1 MFRRILQTGGWLAL
15 ALGLVLQLWLKDG
28 HMALALVFYALPK
41 PCLAGLALL
50 LLKLGKGWWRMMA
63 AAAFVMISGWWVAAS
78 WSSGNVAVAAA
89 ARIDAG
95 RTAEEVTILYWNLCR
110 PRGLDRQALELV
122 DALKPDIAAF
132 VEPGPNVGGL
142 LGEYAQRLP
151 GYRAAWMPRGIL
163 WLSRLPSRHRARGK
177 LDDMGAYARFEVDL
191 PGGAFPVVVADVHPG
206 ILRSRAAQLQEVLQ
220 HSLGRADAVLAGD
233 FNTPLESVF
242 FEPYRARFTS
252 ALEAAGGGFRETWP
266 CGLPLLSLD
275 QVWAGAD
282 WQVLEARKIWRLT
295 GSDHAALYVRL
306 RRR

>member
-15 ALGLVLQLWLKDG
+15 ALGLVLQLWLKDR
-28 HMALALVFYALPK
+28 HLALALVFYALPK
-41 PCLAGLALL
+41 PCLAVLSLL
-50 LLKLGKGWWRMMA
+50 LFWLGGTRRRMLA
-63 AAAFVMISGWWVAAS
+63 AAAFVTITGWWVAAS
-78 WSSGNVAVAAA
+78 WSSENVAVAAP
-89 ARIDAG
+89 ARVDASK
-95 RTAEEVTILYWNLCR
+95 TAEEVTILYWNLCR
-110 PRGLDRQALELV
+110 PHGLDRQAVELV

-132 VEPGPNVGGL
+132 VEPGANVGEL
-142 LGEYAQRLP
+142 LGEYEKRLP

-163 WLSRLPSRHRARGK
+163 WLSRPASRHRARGK
-177 LDDMGAYARFEVDL
+177 LDDIGAYARFEVNL

-206 ILRSRAAQLQEVLQ
+206 LLRPRSRQLDEVLQ
-220 HSLGRADAVLAGD
+220 HSLGRTDAVLVGD

-242 FEPYRARFTS
+242 LDAFRARFTS
-252 ALEAAGGGFRETWP
+252 ALEAAGTGFRETWP

>member
-15 ALGLVLQLWLKDG
+15 ALGLVLQLWLKDR

-50 LLKLGKGWWRMMA
+50 LFRLGKGWWRMMA

-78 WSSGNVAVAAA
+78 WSWGNVAVAAP
-89 ARIDAG
+89 ARIEAG

-110 PRGLDRQALELV
+110 PRGLDRHAVELV

-132 VEPGPNVGGL
+132 VEPGSDAGGL
-142 LGEYAQRLP
+142 LGEYEQRLP

-177 LDDMGAYARFEVDL
+177 LDDMGAYARFEVNL
-191 PGGAFPVVVADVHPG
+191 PGGAFPMIVADVHPG
-206 ILRSRAAQLQEVLQ
+206 LWRPRFQQLDEVLQ

-242 FEPYRARFTS
+242 FDPYRARFTNV
-252 ALEAAGGGFRETWP
+252 LEDAGRGFRETWP

-282 WQVLEARKIWRLT
+282 WQVLEARKIWQLA

>member
-15 ALGLVLQLWLKDG
+15 ALGLVLQLWLKDR
-28 HMALALVFYALPK
+28 HMVLALVFYALPK

-50 LLKLGKGWWRMMA
+50 LFRLGRGWRRMMA
-63 AAAFVMISGWWVAAS
+63 ATAFVMISGWWIAAS
-78 WSSGNVAVAAA
+78 WSSGNVAVSAP
-89 ARIDAG
+89 ARIDANK
-95 RTAEEVTILYWNLCR
+95 TAEEVTILYWNLCR
-110 PRGLDRQALELV
+110 PRGLDRQAVELV
-122 DALKPDIAAF
+122 ESLKPDIAAF
-132 VEPGPNVGGL
+132 VEPGPNVGEL
-142 LGEYAQRLP
+142 LDEYEQLLP
-151 GYRAAWMPRGIL
+151 GYRASWMPRGIL
-163 WLSRLPSRHRARGK
+163 WLSRLPSRHRVRGK
-177 LDDMGAYARFEVDL
+177 LDDMGAFARFEVNL
-191 PGGAFPVVVADVHPG
+191 PGGAFPMVVADVHPG
-206 ILRSRAAQLQEVLQ
+206 LWRPRLHQLDEVLQ

-242 FEPYRARFTS
+242 FEPYRARLTNV
-252 ALEAAGGGFRETWP
+252 LEAAGRGFRETWP